1 MKNMKIRTRLLV
13 SYAIIIVFLLVI
25 GITAI
30 VMLGQ
35 VGNSLDS
42 FYNQQFQTIDNT
54 WNARRSVFACRADIF
69 QAIIEDDAAAIQ
81 EAVQA
86 AKDEF
91 QTVKDSIAEADN
103 TFQGDQALIDKVQ
116 NDLTQSEPYL
126 EQICEL
132 VTKEQND
139 DAYVVFQERYRPIMD
154 DMRNTL
160 GEIASVADKNGQA
173 KVNDSH
179 ALARTSD
186 IIIILIIAVSIIIS
200 VVLAIVIAGS
210 IRKPVNEMM
219 GVAAAI
225 ADGDLDTEIHYES
238 SDELGEMANNMRTMT
253 SRVRTILTDVEYLLD
268 AMGKGNFDI
277 HTQSEDAYVGQYSK
291 LLESIKSL
299 NAAMSDTLVQID
311 VSADQVNSGGE
322 QVSSSAQALAQGATE
337 QASSI
342 QELAASINDITHQV
356 ENTAAHAKTAKEEN
370 MQSHNEIQICS
381 GHMEK
386 LMEAM
391 TAIDNKSKEISKVI
405 KTIEDIAFQTNI
417 LALNAAV
424 EAARAGSAG
433 KGFAVVADEVR
444 NLATKSQEASKSTAS
459 LIDDTVKA
467 VAEGTRYSS
476 ETEQALRA
484 VVESA
489 QKVLDAVTLIS
500 EATEEQSNAVSQVS
514 IGIDQISSV
523 VQTNSATAEQ
533 SAAAS
538 EELSG
543 QANLLKE
550 MVGRFKL
557 RRDDHGLSASS
568 SHSASSS
575 SYSSSDHFGS
585 VGDKY

>member
-13 SYAIIIVFLLVI
+13 SYAIVIVFLLIV

-35 VGNSLDS
+35 VGDSLDS
-42 FYNQQFQTIDNT
+42 FYNKQFQTIDNT
-54 WNARRSVFACRADIF
+54 WSARRSVFACRANIF
-69 QAIIEDDAAAIQ
+69 QAIIETDAAAIQ

-86 AKDEF
+86 AKDEY
-91 QTVKDSIAEADN
+91 QTVKDSIALVDD
-103 TFQGDQALIDKVQ
+103 TFEGDPTLIDKIQ
-116 NDLTQSEPYL
+116 DDLAQSEPYL
-126 EQICEL
+126 EQICNL
-132 VTKEQND
+132 VSKNQND
-139 DAYVVFQERYRPIMD
+139 DAYIVFNDRYKPIMD
-154 DMRNTL
+154 DMRSTL
-160 GEIASVADKNGQA
+160 GEIAQIADQNGLTR
-173 KVNDSH
+173 VDDSH
-179 ALARTSD
+179 ALARTAD
-186 IIIILIIAVSIIIS
+186 IIIILIIVISIIIS
-200 VVLAIVIAGS
+200 VLLAIIIAGS
-210 IRKPVNEMM
+210 IRRPVNEMM

-225 ADGDLDTEIHYES
+225 AEGDLDTQINYES
-238 SDELGEMANNMRTMT
+238 SDELGEMANSMRTMT
-253 SRVRTILTDVEYLLD
+253 SGVRTILTDVEELLD

-277 HTQSEDAYVGQYSK
+277 HTKVEEAYVGQYSK

-299 NAAMSDTLVQID
+299 NAAMSDTLIQID

-356 ENTAAHAKTAKEEN
+356 ESTAEHAKTAKEEN

-476 ETEQALRA
+476 ETEQALKA

-557 RRDDHGLSASS
+557 RRDDHGLSASP
-568 SHSASSS
+568 SHSTPSPST
-575 SYSSSDHFGS
+575 DHFGS
-585 VGDKY
+585 IGDKY